1 MMQFIRS
8 QVAGIFAKL
17 LFLLLIASFAV
28 WGIGD
33 IFTGDRGGQAVIE
46 IDEIRFTE
54 VEVYNQYQRSR
65 SSLRLGSDLPDELAS
80 TLIQQVTDSLVEE
93 GLYQAEAANMGIII
107 TDAMVA
113 EQIRQTAS
121 FKDQFGNFDPNIFQ
135 RALLNA
141 GLDEAIY
148 IRALKTELL
157 RQQIADAVIAGVRMP
172 SPLTKAL
179 FAYHEE
185 RRTAQV
191 VKITTADQNV
201 STPSDA
207 KLQEFYNA
215 RQEEFK
221 SPDYRSVTYLQ
232 LKPEDFADEI
242 AVTEVELEET
252 YQDQLDQFTTPPT
265 RTVDQA
271 LFDSLDNAKAAAKR
285 IAEGGDFENTAND
298 VAGNSTTYLS
308 LGEIIPSDLPEV
320 AQTPVFA
327 LALNAVSQPIETAF
341 GWHLFKVT
349 AITAG
354 SVKPLTEVKAQIK
367 REIQMSRAL
376 DTLFELANG
385 LEDLLAGGATI
396 EEAASE
402 LNLRPQSIAAI
413 DPTGQD
419 STGRPVGDIDKRF
432 IDTVFATE
440 TGTQSALIEDQQN
453 SYFVLRVDGVTPAA
467 VQPLSS
473 VKQAVTE
480 AWTATAKADAARA
493 LGEKI
498 IAAVKAGQSL
508 QQVADA
514 NNLSVDT
521 LRAFN
526 RQGDALP
533 SGLPGDLP
541 NLAFELTGTQ
551 IDQTEDDDSVAVLQ
565 LVSVIPANS
574 DKNKDTLEAL
584 SANLMAKISR
594 DTLDLYVASLRSNH
608 NVRINR
614 RVIEDSILGQD
625 ANQGSAGN

>member
-1 MMQFIRS
+1 MQ
-8 QVAGIFAKL
+8 
-17 LFLLLIASFAV
+17 LIA
-28 WGIGD
+28 
-33 IFTGDRGGQAVIE
+33 R
-46 IDEIRFTE
+46 
-54 VEVYNQYQRSR
+54 
-65 SSLRLGSDLPDELAS
+65 
-80 TLIQQVTDSLVEE
+80 
-93 GLYQAEAANMGIII
+93 AALEHSAPE
-107 TDAMVA
+107 D
-113 EQIRQTAS
+113 
-121 FKDQFGNFDPNIFQ
+121 
-135 RALLNA
+135 
-141 GLDEAIY
+141 
-148 IRALKTELL
+148 
-157 RQQIADAVIAGVRMP
+157 ADAVIAGVRMP

-242 AVTEVELEET
+242 AVTEVELKET

-271 LFDSLDNAKAAAKR
+271 LFDSLENAKAAAKR

-298 VAGNSTTYLS
+298 VSGNTTTYLS

-419 STGRPVGDIDKRF
+419 STGRPVGDIDKQF

-467 VQPLSS
+467 VQQLSS